1 MSFPL
6 KESCLMY
13 ERYCRRHSDTPEFE
27 VFNTKHFTCLPQD
40 QEAYVDFKRVLASA
54 RRSTGLPVTRRLPS
68 LWSRFSGEK
77 RALAVPPPVVHV
89 VTREKSFR
97 SSVPKFEAALR
108 NNVRPPEAVG
118 LVGPPPE
125 AKTWTVGAY
134 KKAVS
139 ESRSVLLSEPKNLI
153 VHLVPEE
160 RLGTLESLACKLTK
174 STWESLR
181 GKHAQPLK
189 MRDGSTLELASISLD
204 EGDLAE
210 FVQNRKKKIEGPY
223 FVRFSRI

>member
-1 MSFPL
+1 
-6 KESCLMY
+6 MY
-13 ERYCRRHSDTPEFE
+13 ERYCRRHSDTPAFEEF
-27 VFNTKHFTCLPQD
+27 NAKHFTCLPQD
-40 QEAYVDFKRVLASA
+40 REVYNDFKRVLTSA
-54 RRSTGLPVTRRLPS
+54 RRSTGIPVTRRLPS

-77 RALAVPPPVVHV
+77 RILAAPAPVVHV
-89 VTREKSFR
+89 KTREKSFR
-97 SSVPKFEAALR
+97 SSVPNFEAALR
-108 NNVRPPEAVG
+108 NNVRPPEAKN
-118 LVGPPPE
+118 LKLAPSE
-125 AKTWTVGAY
+125 AKTWTLEAY

-160 RLGTLESLACKLTK
+160 RTGTLESLACKLTK

-181 GKHAQPLK
+181 GKHDQPLK

-210 FVQNRKKKIEGPY
+210 FVQNRKKKIGGPY